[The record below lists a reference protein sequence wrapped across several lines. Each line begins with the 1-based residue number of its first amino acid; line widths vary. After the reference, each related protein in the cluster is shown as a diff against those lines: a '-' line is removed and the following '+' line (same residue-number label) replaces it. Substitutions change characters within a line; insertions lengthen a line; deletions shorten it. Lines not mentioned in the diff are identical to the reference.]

1 MRGMGLGR
9 AVLVVSLCGG
19 MSVAQELKT
28 RPPAGAQVNND
39 DSSRVPQKAEAESV
53 APLLVPMSVTAG
65 TPIKVA
71 LDSEVRVR
79 EVGRRFTARRPSRC
93 MRSTSY

>member
-28 RPPAGAQVNND
+28 RPPAW
-39 DSSRVPQKAEAESV
+39 S
-53 APLLVPMSVTAG
+53 AG
-65 TPIKVA
+65 
-71 LDSEVRVR
+71 
-79 EVGRRFTARRPSRC
+79 
-93 MRSTSY
+93 